1 MILEHEKA
9 VLGACL
15 LNPSNVGPV
24 VESLR
29 ADHFST
35 AARPVFVAMK
45 AMLEL
50 GQPVELIGLKN
61 QLLRTSS
68 LEAAGGIARVA
79 ALSDGLPAVSR
90 EVLAGWIGAVKEAG
104 RRRRIAAEMSR
115 LSTVSEDEM
124 LTSGDLL
131 AQLQAVAF
139 DLDAGTVGG
148 TSFGPADLA
157 KEASRLVEEIC
168 SAEDGIIGVPSG
180 IHALDK
186 MTGGFRAGQY
196 VAIGSRPSVGK
207 SSLSLQ
213 IADHAAN
220 LGHVVA
226 FFSIEMEAGELAL
239 VRACHEAEISRFAIQ
254 ITKGTHPSMPRLVD
268 AVSRQSKTPLY
279 VEKLTS
285 PSLGP
290 IRARA
295 ARIKAERGIGLV
307 VIDYLQLMRSE
318 SKRSNRNEEITEIS
332 RGLKVMAGQLGC
344 PVIVCAQLNREA
356 ADKSNAAPRLS
367 QFRDS
372 GSIEADAD
380 VAILLH
386 RLDEKADRAMP
397 VDVDLIVD
405 KNRTGACGTVHT
417 SFIGKYQKFVPVEG
431 FGSDDE

>member
-1 MILEHEKA
+1 MILDHEKA

-15 LNPSNVGPV
+15 LNPGNLGPV
-24 VESLR
+24 VEGLR
-29 ADHFST
+29 ADHFSLS
-35 AARPVFVAMK
+35 ARPVFVAMK

-50 GQPVELIGLKN
+50 GHPVELIGLKN
-61 QLLRTSS
+61 QLLKTAS
-68 LEAAGGIARVA
+68 LDAVGGIAIVA
-79 ALSDGLPAVSR
+79 GLADGLPPIPR
-90 EVLAGWIGAVKEAG
+90 EVLDGWIGAVKETG
-104 RRRRIAAEMSR
+104 RRRRIASEMSR
-115 LSTVSEDEM
+115 LSTVADDGTLDSM
-124 LTSGDLL
+124 ALL

-148 TSFGPADLA
+148 TSFGPVDLMKA
-157 KEASRLVEEIC
+157 ASRLVDEIC
-168 SAEDGIIGVPSG
+168 TAEDGIIGVPSG
-180 IHALDK
+180 IRALDK

-220 LGHVVA
+220 IGHVVA

-254 ITKGTHPSMPRLVD
+254 ITRGTHRDMPRLVD
-268 AVSRQSKTPLY
+268 AMSRQSTTPLY

-356 ADKSNAAPRLS
+356 ADKSNEAPRLS

-386 RLDEKADRAMP
+386 RLDEKADRSLP
-397 VDVDLIVD
+397 VDVDLIVN
-405 KNRTGACGTVHT
+405 KNRTGACGTVHA
-417 SFIGKYQKFVPVEG
+417 SFVGKYQKFIPAG
-431 FGSDDE
+431 FGEEAG